1 MLIVVNEACDHHTE
15 HVVPFDVL
23 VNVSIAHDEVHTLQA
38 VQDVRDTVIRVVL
51 KVAHL
56 QLTCKV
62 DEVVLWDVIEVEE
75 VVVLE
80 DLERQELKR
89 VLIQDLLEVEC
100 IELYRME
107 CCDSLLVRLTNKFT
121 KVELV

>member
-1 MLIVVNEACDHHTE
+1 MLIVVNEACNHHTK
-15 HVVPFDVL
+15 HVVPLDVL

-51 KVAHL
+51 EVAHL
-56 QLTCKV
+56 QLPSKV

-80 DLERQELKR
+80 DLER
-89 VLIQDLLEVEC
+89 
-100 IELYRME
+100 
-107 CCDSLLVRLTNKFT
+107 
-121 KVELV
+121 